1 MEGKIRSYV
10 NELFKNAPKN
20 KKAQELKEEIC
31 TNLLDKYHELVE
43 KGLSESEAFENV
55 KENVGD
61 VSELIKSIEDDEP
74 RGNLYSEEE
83 MNIIKKGSFFNALS
97 VFLYIFSVAVLI
109 GLGVTGEP
117 GYGAVAFLVIIA
129 AASAIKYYASK
140 TYPLPKKEAQSE
152 ENAQMNDSKKESRK
166 KAWILAYWLVVVI
179 LYFVGSF
186 LSGLWLV
193 SWIGFIIAAVVLKII
208 LLATEQD

>member
-1 MEGKIRSYV
+1 MEEKIRSYV

-20 KKAQELKEEIC
+20 KKAQELKEEIYA
-31 TNLLDKYHELVE
+31 NLLDKYHELVE
-43 KGLSESEAFENV
+43 KGLDEAQAFENI
-55 KENVGD
+55 KESVGD
-61 VSELIKSIEDDEP
+61 VSELIKSIEDEETK
-74 RGNLYSEEE
+74 GKLYSEEE

-97 VFLYIFSVAVLI
+97 VFLYIFSVAILI
-109 GLGVTGEP
+109 GLCVADEP
-117 GYGAVAFLVIIA
+117 GCGAVAFFVVIA
-129 AASAIKYYASK
+129 SASAIKYYDSK
-140 TYPLPKKEAQSE
+140 TYPLPKKEAHSE
-152 ENAQMNDSKKESRK
+152 EDVQTNDSKKESRR
-166 KAWILAYWLVVVI
+166 KAWILAYWLVVVV